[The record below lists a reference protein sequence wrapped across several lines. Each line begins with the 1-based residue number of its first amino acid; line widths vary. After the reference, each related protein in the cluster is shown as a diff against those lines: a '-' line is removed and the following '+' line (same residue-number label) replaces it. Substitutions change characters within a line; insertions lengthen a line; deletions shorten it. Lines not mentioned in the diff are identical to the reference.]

1 MADQSTEWMDM
12 EVDGKMRGPVH
23 DVWATY
29 RHLIKNAKVFLNGAI
44 SLVEAEELLH
54 NGTGDLIV
62 FGRPW
67 LVNPDFASAA
77 MAGKEEELQ
86 FEYNFDAS
94 DPEFLATKRELK
106 LTRRFSTLPNTRSEI
121 KRRVI
126 STILSLRSQNIGP
139 QV

>member
-1 MADQSTEWMDM
+1 M

-23 DVWATY
+23 PVWATY

-44 SLVEAEELLH
+44 SLIEAEELLKD
-54 NGTGDLIV
+54 GTGDLII

-77 MAGKEEELQ
+77 IAGKEKQLQ
-86 FEYNFDAS
+86 FKYNFDVSVAV
-94 DPEFLATKRELK
+94 PGHVHREPM
-106 LTRRFSTLPNTRSEI
+106 LTTRFSISLSTLSEI

-126 STILSLRSQNIGP
+126 LIIHSSRNQNTGRL
-139 QV
+139 V